1 MERLELS
8 VQGMTCKHCVMAVEK
23 ALQKIP
29 GVQRVLVDLDAATAR
44 VEGEGL
50 LPDPLIHAIE
60 EEGYSARLKA

>member
-29 GVQRVLVDLDAATAR
+29 GVQQVSVDLDAATAR

-50 LPDPLIHAIE
+50 LPGPLIHAIE